1 MLFLEFIHIYY
12 VCLEALRIFL
22 SYEVY
27 LLWQA
32 TALLRHS
39 HLQAYVLKIHL
50 KINSPRRGSLPA
62 QWPETTYMK
71 KTRFSEP
78 KDVPYSTYR
87 EKRRSFSN
95 DRTLNP
101 SISGAEQDS
110 LCSTL
115 EIHDNPSYL
124 TQRLQELSVQGI
136 IEETAISKTVVAK
149 ASDISKSSRHTT
161 ARAGGPPKRSE
172 SVRFIRSLCVC
183 VCVHMHWM
191 MVACKFLQ
199 PTSLNLN
206 NHFSVGDFYIAYW
219 RFSFAIFT
227 CIRGLSS

>member
-1 MLFLEFIHIYY
+1 M
-12 VCLEALRIFL
+12 CLEALRSFL

-149 ASDISKSSRHTT
+149 ASDIYKSSRRTT
-161 ARAGGPPKRSE
+161 ARAGSPPKTSE

-183 VCVHMHWM
+183 VCVCVCECTHTLVDGHM
-191 MVACKFLQ
+191 
-199 PTSLNLN
+199 
-206 NHFSVGDFYIAYW
+206 
-219 RFSFAIFT
+219 
-227 CIRGLSS
+227 